1 MNIEH
6 DGEALALRLTMA
18 GGNHEL
24 ALTSSSAEPES
35 ILARAQAGDLAA
47 FEQLM
52 RLYERQIWRTSLR
65 LLFTRDD
72 APDAAQEVFLRLHKH
87 LGRLESSQ
95 SIFPWIYRVTVNV
108 CHDINRRRGREPRIS
123 LDETVSGFTSY
134 EAADPGPSPYQQAA
148 SGQESRVMAEALRD
162 LTAKERAAVVLR
174 DVEGFST
181 REAAGMLGVSEAT
194 VRSHICHARL
204 KLRAFR
210 DRKMGGRR

>member
-1 MNIEH
+1 MSIGH
-6 DGEALALRLTMA
+6 DSEALALRLTMA
-18 GGNHEL
+18 GGNHERAL
-24 ALTSSSAEPES
+24 ASSSADPES

-65 LLFTRDD
+65 LLITPDD

-87 LGRLESSQ
+87 LRRLESSQ

-123 LDETVSGFTSY
+123 LDEAASGIAAY
-134 EAADPGPSPYQQAA
+134 EPTDSGPSPYQQAA
-148 SGQESRVMAEALRD
+148 SGQESRVMTEALRE
-162 LTAKERAAVVLR
+162 LSEKERAAVVLR
-174 DVEGFST
+174 DIEGFST
-181 REAAGMLGVSEAT
+181 RETAGMLGVSEAT

-210 DRKMGGRR
+210 DRKLGVRR

>member
-1 MNIEH
+1 MNIGH
-6 DGEALALRLTMA
+6 DSDALALRLTMA
-18 GGNHEL
+18 GSNQERAL
-24 ALTSSSAEPES
+24 AASSDEPET

-65 LLFTRDD
+65 LLISADD

-87 LGRLESSQ
+87 LRRLESNQ
-95 SIFPWIYRVTVNV
+95 AIFPWIYRVTVNV

-123 LDETVSGFTSY
+123 LDEPPSGAAQL
-134 EAADPGPSPYQQAA
+134 EAADPGPGPFQQAA
-148 SGQESRVMAEALRD
+148 SGQESRLMAEALRA
-162 LTAKERAAVVLR
+162 LTEKERAAVVLR
-174 DVEGFST
+174 DIEGFST
-181 REAAGMLGVSEAT
+181 REAANMLGVSEAT

-210 DRKMGGRR
+210 DRKLGGRR